1 MKAIAS
7 TDAPSAVGP
16 YCQAMVHGGVVYCSG
31 QIGLKS
37 DGTWAGDGVGTQAK
51 QALEN
56 LRGVLTAASSSPAQV
71 IRATVFLTS
80 MDDFAEVNAIYAD
93 FFGEHRPARACVEAS
108 RLPKDAKVE
117 ISCIAAVSPEA

>member
-1 MKAIAS
+1 
-7 TDAPSAVGP
+7 
-16 YCQAMVHGGVVYCSG
+16 
-31 QIGLKS
+31 
-37 DGTWAGDGVGTQAK
+37 
-51 QALEN
+51 
-56 LRGVLTAASSSPAQV
+56 
-71 IRATVFLTS
+71 